1 MRRATPLALMIT
13 MLAVSPALAQR
24 QPSAVTPASPLL
36 LQQRRVYH
44 PTYWKEGATI
54 GAAILGTTCAWVVY
68 GLACEFSDVSSDCS
82 AWRVLAGGAAG
93 GVVGGI
99 VGGLIGGAFSAP
111 EHRRRQPGRFTLLG
125 AGAGALWSFGLFW
138 QFCLNGC
145 RSEEVAFGVS
155 ITAVGAAAG
164 WLIGH

>member
-1 MRRATPLALMIT
+1 MIT
-13 MLAVSPALAQR
+13 MMAVRPALAQR
-24 QPSAVTPASPLL
+24 QPEAVAPVNPLP

-44 PTYWKEGATI
+44 PTYWKEGAAI
-54 GAAILGTTCAWVVY
+54 GAAILGTTCAWAVY
-68 GLACEFSDVSSDCS
+68 ELACEFSDVSSDCS

-93 GVVGGI
+93 GVVGGF

-111 EHRRRQPGRFTLLG
+111 EPRVRQPGRFALLG

-145 RSEEVAFGVS
+145 RSEEVVFGVS
-155 ITAVGAAAG
+155 TTAVGAAVG